1 MRLAKRLIIV
11 AIIIAANMAFAGS
24 VVTQRVVNVHGF
36 VKGSTTLSLSGQMND
51 AAMKSITDGNGMA
64 IYNYLDNY
72 LVFPTLLPRNKVGFG
87 SKSKVRTISV
97 NMSNGKFQW
106 TEKDVTPYFAFA
118 TGEERIKP
126 DKATFKST
134 GTLQTSGLTA
144 LEQKKLTVYDQL
156 CAEQGLGYLA
166 SLAFTLQKKGKN
178 YKFSYNENKLQ
189 AKVLINPKGKI
200 TAQYSLPPDV
210 AYPALLENEYVFTN
224 MYDYSLEII
233 GEGGVYSDFYGPD
246 QVEFSVTENIGKFRF
261 FTYDGI
267 RVTNAYMT
275 LELENDTE
283 VAAVFGNY
291 DFSLYASGDGSASFE
306 FTGQDE
312 VEIKAL
318 EGGAPFR
325 YFNVNGVKYTD
336 STTALTLQEDTVVEA
351 VFGTYGFK
359 TEVVGEGSIDFE
371 FIEPD
376 LVEVRVPEGSK
387 FFRYFLVNG
396 QKCTEETML
405 LSLQEDTVVEAVFGT
420 YDLTVEIIGN
430 GSVYVEF
437 TGPDDV
443 EVKALEGDA
452 PFRYFTVNGEKCTE
466 DTMVLSLQEDTAIEA
481 VFGTYELT
489 LGIVG
494 DGSADVE
501 FTGPDEAEVKVS
513 EGNAPFRYFTVNGE
527 RITESTMFLS
537 LTTNTVVEAVFGTY
551 GFKTEVV
558 GEGSIDF
565 EFIEPDLVEVRVPE
579 GSKFFRYFLVNGQ
592 KCTEETMLLSL
603 QEDTVVEAVFGT
615 YNLETVVFGNGSV
628 TVEFVGPDEIVA
640 TAVDGEELFYSFEWD
655 DNAVF
660 ENPVSFTMKND
671 TVLSATFKA
680 PEYLVIDISK
690 GKDAEAWPVRFETHE
705 PDVSGDVC
713 RTTEIWLKYIAPGEF
728 KMGSPETEVGRYDD
742 EYQHEVTLTKGFFMG
757 VFEVTQAQYEIVT
770 GYNNSVNKG
779 YDRPVEMVSYDSI
792 VGTTTYVDDPNAFL
806 TIVKNKTGLAI
817 DLPTEAQW
825 EYACRAA
832 TTSALYTGQEIT
844 ENVRCANVAQMC
856 RYRYNRDDGMGG
868 YTEHTRVGS
877 YPANPWGLYDM
888 CGNVWEWTKDYYG
901 TYNVGP
907 ETDPTGPSTGVKRI
921 LRGGSWA
928 ASAQNCRS
936 ARRRSYDSNASY
948 DGGESNF
955 GFRLSFTKE

>member
-87 SKSKVRTISV
+87 SKSKAQTISV

-118 TGEERIKP
+118 TGDERIKP

-189 AKVLINPKGKI
+189 AKVSINPKGKI

-336 STTALTLQEDTVVEA
+336 STTVLTLQEDTFVEA

-405 LSLQEDTVVEAVFGT
+405 LSLQEDTVVEA
-420 YDLTVEIIGN
+420 I
-430 GSVYVEF
+430 
-437 TGPDDV
+437 
-443 EVKALEGDA
+443 
-452 PFRYFTVNGEKCTE
+452 
-466 DTMVLSLQEDTAIEA
+466 
-481 VFGTYELT
+481 
-489 LGIVG
+489 
-494 DGSADVE
+494 
-501 FTGPDEAEVKVS
+501 
-513 EGNAPFRYFTVNGE
+513 
-527 RITESTMFLS
+527 
-537 LTTNTVVEAVFGTY
+537 
-551 GFKTEVV
+551 
-558 GEGSIDF
+558 
-565 EFIEPDLVEVRVPE
+565 
-579 GSKFFRYFLVNGQ
+579 
-592 KCTEETMLLSL
+592 
-603 QEDTVVEAVFGT
+603 FGT

-660 ENPVSFTMKND
+660 ENPVSFTMTND

-680 PEYLVIDISK
+680 PEYLVIDISE
-690 GKDAEAWPVRFETHE
+690 GRDAEAWPVRFETHE
-705 PDVSGDVC
+705 PDVSGDAC

-907 ETDPTGPSTGVKRI
+907 ETDPTGPSTGGKRI

-948 DGGESNF
+948 DGGDSNF
-955 GFRLSFTKE
+955 GFRLSFTQE